1 MPHVQTDKKEE
12 SGSTPPSEKKARLS
26 DTEAQIS
33 QHCDQLIELKI
44 NRFEI
49 QQCQTSALFH
59 LPEEILLLIFES
71 LSIPDTITMAT
82 TCKMMAQFISRN
94 FVFKVVLPLSSV
106 NQTKFNGR
114 NVLSIISAFDMSV
127 PLGHWNLDKYLKT
140 IEGVGLEQLQKL
152 MFSAFELSD
161 HNYLDL
167 IVPPLYHEILG
178 HYLSKSKRLKELHI
192 EIDNSK
198 EMLQMMD
205 IVAKT
210 LPCLRKVVLHACY
223 YPSDEDLD
231 TQERVN
237 SPELDFVASLN
248 LNELLQR
255 LFKSMSIRSLRIYG
269 LGRSLRFNNIRYPLE
284 IYSPSLHFLRIDQAK
299 FFFFKDLKCP
309 ELREFNHRELYR
321 KSKCLFHEQTFA
333 GKINYATLLAE
344 MSPKLEKVNGFDV
357 KHMRSC
363 MVDPKSIQE
372 WLSLLR
378 NTCDCDFCP
387 RKSIQFKL

>member
-1 MPHVQTDKKEE
+1 MPSDEVKGCAPQ
-12 SGSTPPSEKKARLS
+12 STKKARLS
-26 DTEAQIS
+26 DTDAET

-49 QQCQTSALFH
+49 QHCQTSSLFH
-59 LPEEILLLIFES
+59 LPEEIILLIFES
-71 LSIPDTITMAT
+71 LSIPDIITMAT

-94 FVFKVVLPLSSV
+94 FVFKVVLPLSSAS
-106 NQTKFNGR
+106 QEKINGR
-114 NVLSIISAFDMSV
+114 NVLSIISAFDITV
-127 PLGHWNLDKYLKT
+127 PLGHWNLVKYLEN

-152 MFSAFELSD
+152 MFSAFDLSD
-161 HNYLDL
+161 HFYLDL

-198 EMLQMMD
+198 ELPQMMD
-205 IVAKT
+205 IIAKT
-210 LPCLRKVVLHACY
+210 LPCLTKVVLHACY
-223 YPSDEDLD
+223 YPGDEDMD
-231 TQERVN
+231 CQEYVN
-237 SPELDFVASLN
+237 SPKLDVVPSLN

-255 LFKSMSIRSLRIYG
+255 LLKSKSIRLLKIYG

-284 IYSPSLHFLRIDQAK
+284 IYSPCLHYLRIDQAK
-299 FFFFKDLKCP
+299 FFFFKDLNCP
-309 ELREFNHRELYR
+309 ELREFNHCELYR

-344 MSPKLEKVNGFDV
+344 LSPKLEKVNGFDV

-363 MVDPKSIQE
+363 MVDPKSTQE
-372 WLSLLR
+372 WLSQLR

-387 RKSIQFKL
+387 RKNLQYKL